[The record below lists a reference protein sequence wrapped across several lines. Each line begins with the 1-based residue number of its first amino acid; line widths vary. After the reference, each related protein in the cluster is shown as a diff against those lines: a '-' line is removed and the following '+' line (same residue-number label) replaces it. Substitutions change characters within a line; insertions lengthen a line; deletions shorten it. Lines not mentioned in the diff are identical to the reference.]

1 MHSLRALA
9 LTSGVNAMDVLA
21 VMVNSSIQFLN
32 DEIGEQE
39 YRSRMV
45 ELMRDANANDLKAL
59 ADVITTNAIHLRAK
73 GH

>member
-1 MHSLRALA
+1 VHSLRALA

>member
-1 MHSLRALA
+1 
-9 LTSGVNAMDVLA
+9 MDVLA
-21 VMVNSSIQFLN
+21 SMVNSSIQFLN

-59 ADVITTNAIHLRAK
+59 ADVITTNAIHLRK